1 VEAVMAEPAP
11 TEYLRFYQSAID
23 PADVEE
29 MQRLFSDDVLP
40 AFSDCTGCLG
50 IELVVTVEPNAGG
63 LVEGAAISRWAS
75 LEAMAAAMASHQV
88 QEALVRVR
96 QLLRQEPVSKVL
108 QVLR

>member
-1 VEAVMAEPAP
+1 MPEARSSQ
-11 TEYLRFYQSAID
+11 YLRLYQSAVD

-29 MQRLFSDDVLP
+29 MQRLFVDDVLP
-40 AFSDCTGCLG
+40 AFAGSAGCLG

-63 LVEGAAISRWAS
+63 LVEGAAISRWSS
-75 LEAMAAAMASHQV
+75 LDEMAAAMASHEV

-108 QVLR
+108 EVLR

>member
-1 VEAVMAEPAP
+1 MQF
-11 TEYLRFYQSAID
+11 LRVYQSAVD

-29 MQRLFSDDVLP
+29 IKRLFVDDVLP
-40 AFSDCTGCLG
+40 AFGTCPGCLG
-50 IELVVTVEPNAGG
+50 IELAVTVEPNAGG
-63 LVEGAAISRWAS
+63 LVEGAAISRWSS
-75 LEAMAAAMASHQV
+75 LEERAAAMASHEV